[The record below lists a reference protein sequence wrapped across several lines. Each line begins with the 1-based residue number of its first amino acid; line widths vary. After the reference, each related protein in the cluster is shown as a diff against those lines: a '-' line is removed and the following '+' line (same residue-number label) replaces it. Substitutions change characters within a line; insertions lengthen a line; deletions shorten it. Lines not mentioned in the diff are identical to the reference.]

1 MSRIRWKWT
10 IEISRKLKTTSA
22 KDIQFDDL
30 AKTYSF
36 AVAAFDNSQ
45 IGYAYENLGTN
56 WPLNSK
62 IHPKF

>member
-1 MSRIRWKWT
+1 M
-10 IEISRKLKTTSA
+10 KTTSA